1 MHPQFLEYNLHP
13 DVTAFSTKRAG
24 GVGQGAYSSFNI
36 THYSGD
42 SDKNVIANRTL
53 LCNHLKINDAQLIL
67 PHQTHG
73 TDILEIDKEFLSLD
87 APSRTPL
94 LYSVDAL
101 YTREKGI
108 CIGVSTADCIP
119 VLLYDKESGTVAAI
133 HAGWRGTVAGIIEK
147 SIHAMKNSCNIN
159 PATTQAIIAPGI
171 SLDAFEVG
179 DEVYEAFR
187 AASFPMEKIS
197 RRYGERWHIDLPC
210 ANMLQLLS
218 CGLCESNI
226 TLSGICTYLSHN
238 EFFSARR
245 LGIKSGRIFN
255 GIMINP

>member
-1 MHPQFLEYNLHP
+1 MELLKYNTP
-13 DVTAFSTKRAG
+13 TEITAFSTKRAG
-24 GVGQGAYSSFNI
+24 GVGQGTYSSFNI
-36 THYSGD
+36 THYCGD
-42 SDKNVIANRTL
+42 SHQNVTANRTL
-53 LCNHLKINDAQLIL
+53 LCNHLKINDTQLIL

-73 TDILEIDKEFLSLD
+73 TDILEIDKKFLSLD
-87 APSRTPL
+87 TPSRTPL

-119 VLLYDKESGTVAAI
+119 VLLYDKESSTVAAI
-133 HAGWRGTVAGIIEK
+133 HAGWRGTVAGIVEK
-147 SIHAMKNSCNIN
+147 SIHAMKHTCNIN

-179 DEVYEAFR
+179 DEVYDAFR
-187 AASFPMEKIS
+187 AASFPMEKIA
-197 RRYGERWHIDLPC
+197 RRYDERWHIDLPC

-218 CGLCESNI
+218 CGLIESNI
-226 TLSGICTYLSHN
+226 TLSGVCTHFSHN